1 MTVADSRAPK
11 QRIRSDRLLLVEGR
25 DEVNLFGELLEHC
38 FDVAG
43 RQTIQIIDV
52 GGREKF
58 GINIAAINA
67 ATERCSPLR
76 ALGII
81 RDADDSADSAFQS
94 VCDALR
100 NTGYVPP
107 PVHGDVSGGMP
118 AVGVFILPD
127 GEGAGAIETLCRH
140 SIAGGAASSCV
151 ETYIEC
157 LKDRGVLHS
166 RNEDKTFTH
175 AWLAAGEDPV
185 ARVGEGARQGVWD
198 FGSDAFADLSAFLR
212 NLFEPAR

>member
-1 MTVADSRAPK
+1 MTVAESGAPK
-11 QRIRSDRLLLVEGR
+11 RRIRSDRLLLVEGR
-25 DEVNLFGELLEHC
+25 DEVNLFGELLKHC
-38 FDVAG
+38 LDVAG
-43 RQTIQIIDV
+43 RQDIQIIDA

-67 ATERCSPLR
+67 APERCSPLR
-76 ALGII
+76 ALGVI

-107 PVHGDVSGGMP
+107 AAHGDVSGGMP

-127 GEGAGAIETLCRH
+127 GEGTGAIETLCRY
-140 SIAGGAASSCV
+140 SVARGAASGCV
-151 ETYIEC
+151 ETYIDC
-157 LKDRGVLHS
+157 LKEQGALQS
-166 RNEDKTFTH
+166 RNEDKTFAH

-198 FGSDAFADLSAFLR
+198 FDSDAFADLSAFLR